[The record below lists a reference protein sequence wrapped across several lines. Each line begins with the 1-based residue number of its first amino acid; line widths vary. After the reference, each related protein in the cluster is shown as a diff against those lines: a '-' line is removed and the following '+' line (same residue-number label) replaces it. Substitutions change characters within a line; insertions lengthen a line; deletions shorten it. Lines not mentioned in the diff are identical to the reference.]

1 VSHCLLHGKIVTH
14 FLTLLAKGASGEQSS
29 LMIAWGNFA
38 ISAIEL
44 VGMAAATDVDSMA
57 HPPSSEALI
66 VAIAPGYQ
74 VRCLLIS

>member
-1 VSHCLLHGKIVTH
+1 
-14 FLTLLAKGASGEQSS
+14 
-29 LMIAWGNFA
+29 MIAWGNFA